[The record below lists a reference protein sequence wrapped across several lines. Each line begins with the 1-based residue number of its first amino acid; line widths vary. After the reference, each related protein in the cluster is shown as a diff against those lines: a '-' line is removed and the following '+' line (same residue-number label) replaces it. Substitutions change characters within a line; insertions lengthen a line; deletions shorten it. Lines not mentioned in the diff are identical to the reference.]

1 MLSESRE
8 SSRIHD
14 QRGGQQYVPSAA
26 SKPCC
31 YMAKALMRVEQ
42 FLSVEQIE
50 AHMQMIE
57 RADSCKTMI
66 LPCVRQC
73 LPRRKSFQEIAPK
86 ATRITHAWIRSGRCR
101 HWCEIG
107 GTFGHHALSTKEEK
121 CL

>member
-1 MLSESRE
+1 MISVGASNMFQARPQN
-8 SSRIHD
+8 R
-14 QRGGQQYVPSAA
+14 AA
-26 SKPCC
+26 
-31 YMAKALMRVEQ
+31 MAKALMRVEQ